1 MRLDPI
7 GKIPHMLTRWILFL
21 GLLFLC
27 TVCRPQDKPAASASQ
42 PIADSKSAPPA
53 EPIPQNS
60 APDSKI
66 LEPTK
71 IVKAVYPIDAG
82 KDELQGQVI
91 VKFTVSETG
100 DVEKVEAI
108 SGNPILASAA
118 LDAAKKWKFKPFI
131 RNGEPVKASTN
142 IAFNFAFPQKVWDM
156 KPRDAVTGR
165 SPSTQ
170 AAGTPNSPHG
180 TVGSQPG
187 ASTPQQ
193 TTPRVRV
200 VQGVAQGLILHRVA
214 PVYPPQAKRDRVQG
228 AVVLAAIIGKDGTIA
243 HLSVL
248 SGPRELVDAA
258 VGAVQQWRYRP
269 YILNGEPTE
278 VDTTI
283 TVSFTLK
290 QY

>member
-1 MRLDPI
+1 
-7 GKIPHMLTRWILFL
+7 MLIRWTFFLGVLFL
-21 GLLFLC
+21 G
-27 TVCRPQDKPAASASQ
+27 TVCRAQDKPASASQ
-42 PIADSKSAPPA
+42 PTADSKSALSA
-53 EPIPQNS
+53 EPNPQNS
-60 APDSKI
+60 APDSKV

-82 KDELQGQVI
+82 KNELQGQVI
-91 VKFTVSETG
+91 VKFTVAENG

-131 RNGEPVKASTN
+131 RNGKPVKASTN
-142 IAFNFAFPQKVWDM
+142 IAFNFAYPQKVWDV
-156 KPRDAVTGR
+156 KAKDAVTG
-165 SPSTQ
+165 PSSGTQ
-170 AAGTPNSPHG
+170 AAGTPNSPQG
-180 TVGSQPG
+180 TIGSQPG
-187 ASTPQQ
+187 PSTPEQ
-193 TTPRVRV
+193 TAPRVRV
-200 VQGVAQGLILHRVA
+200 VQGVAQGLLLHRVA

-228 AVVLAAIIGKDGTIA
+228 AVVLAVVIGKDGTIA

-248 SGPRELVDAA
+248 SGPRELIDAA
-258 VGAVQQWRYRP
+258 IGAVQQWRYRP

-283 TVSFTLK
+283 TVNFTLR